1 MGARERRAVC
11 LQGVDVVTSVLTRGG
26 LLSHS
31 QLSVRSLQ
39 LLWTAYSWRQRQL
52 HLIYHA
58 LQQAVM

>member
-1 MGARERRAVC
+1 MGARERRALC
-11 LQGVDVVTSVLTRGG
+11 LQGVDVVTSVLTRG
-26 LLSHS
+26 LVVDS

-39 LLWTAYSWRQRQL
+39 LLWTAYSWRQRKP